1 MRSTNSA
8 PLALSNS
15 YFTGSP
21 PVGTSMMTLRVCG
34 GFSPTGIK
42 SIRISDLAWLAP
54 RPVSAGLQQLVEASL
69 SRGRLHEVRIAK
81 PAMIVDGDFAEAIAA
96 LEEQLDRVLRAL
108 GVLDCLL
115 QSIAGIAAA
124 VH

>member
-1 MRSTNSA
+1 VEDAIDEQRA
-8 PLALSNS
+8 AGLVELILHRLAAD
-15 YFTGSP
+15 
-21 PVGTSMMTLRVCG
+21 GTSMMTLRLCG

-81 PAMIVDGDFAEAIAA
+81 PAMIVDGDFAVAIAA
-96 LEEQLDRVLRAL
+96 LHEQLDRVLRAL

-115 QSIAGIAAA
+115 PSP
-124 VH
+124 V